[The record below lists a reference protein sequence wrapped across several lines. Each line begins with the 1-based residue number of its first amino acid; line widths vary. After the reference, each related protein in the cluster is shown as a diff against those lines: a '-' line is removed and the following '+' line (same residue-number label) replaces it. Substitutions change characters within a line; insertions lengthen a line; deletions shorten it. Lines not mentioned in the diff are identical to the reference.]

1 MPDRQDMFAPT
12 RGADQG
18 GATLVAIATTFA
30 LGAESKRLP
39 VCLFVCLFVV
49 VLLLLLLLTPSLLL
63 PFLPSSSSSSSF
75 FFVIVR
81 SMPKILASIVDS
93 SEDTWRQ
100 RAADGDEMVRYV
112 T

>member
-49 VLLLLLLLTPSLLL
+49 VLLLLLLLTPPSPSLPPLLL
-63 PFLPSSSSSSSF
+63 LVLLLLLRHRPINAKNLSQYRRFLGGHVETTSSG
-75 FFVIVR
+75 R
-81 SMPKILASIVDS
+81 
-93 SEDTWRQ
+93 R
-100 RAADGDEMVRYV
+100 
-112 T
+112 